1 MASWSVM
8 FGIFRFVLAV
18 NVVIYHVLG
27 VPAIGP
33 YAVYSF
39 FVLSGFLM
47 TMIMQE
53 TYGYSLKGFKSYAI
67 NRFLR
72 LFPVYWALLFI
83 IVIVIL
89 IVGESFSL
97 AFHPKMIIPNEP
109 SSWMANLFMVY
120 PSFEPSLYP
129 VRLAPATWALTIE
142 LFFYLT
148 IGLGLSKSK
157 QLTTMWFLLSLSW
170 VLWTNF
176 SNSEWGIG
184 YGDIIVA
191 SLPFSLG
198 ALVYHYKSLLNSIIS
213 KVGIVP
219 ILTLFTLNILVVAIS
234 YYIVG
239 DKFWFFNALGEWV
252 NLIFSGLVTILL
264 LEHGRSFLPKKID
277 RYLGDL
283 SYPIYIFHWSGASLA
298 SWLIGSNHKG
308 WIFLWGLSLTI
319 LVSIFVNRVVNDNVE
334 KLRNIVR
341 PRIEKQEKL

>member
-1 MASWSVM
+1 M
-8 FGIFRFVLAV
+8 FGVFRFVLAV

-27 VPAIGP
+27 IPSIGP

-72 LFPVYWALLFI
+72 LYPVYWALLVI
-83 IVIVIL
+83 IATIIL
-89 IVGESFSL
+89 IVGKNFSL
-97 AFHPKMIIPNEP
+97 AFHPTMQIPT
-109 SSWMANLFMVY
+109 SLGSWMANLFMIY
-120 PSFEPSLYP
+120 PNFEPVLYP
-129 VRLAPATWALTIE
+129 IRLAPATWALTIE
-142 LFFYLT
+142 LAFYVA

-157 QLTTMWFLLSLSW
+157 QLTTIWFLFSLLW
-170 VLWTNF
+170 VLWANF
-176 SNSEWGIG
+176 STKDWGIG

-198 ALVYHYKSLLNSIIS
+198 ALVYHYKSIVNSIVN
-213 KVGIVP
+213 KVGVGP
-219 ILTLFTLNILVVAIS
+219 ILTMFTLNILVVVIS
-234 YYIVG
+234 YYVVG
-239 DKFWFFNALGEWV
+239 DKFWFFNALGTWV

-277 RYLGDL
+277 RFLGDL

-298 SWLIGSNHKG
+298 SWLIASNHKG
-308 WIFLWGLSLTI
+308 WIFILGLILTI
-319 LVSIFVNRVVNDNVE
+319 LVSIFVNRIVNDNVE

-341 PRIEKQEKL
+341 PRIKKP

>member
-1 MASWSVM
+1 M
-8 FGIFRFVLAV
+8 FGVFRFILAV

-27 VPAIGP
+27 IPSIGP

-53 TYGYSLKGFKSYAI
+53 TYGYSLKGFKRYAI

-72 LFPVYWALLFI
+72 LYPVYWALLVI
-83 IVIVIL
+83 IAAIIL
-89 IVGESFSL
+89 IVGKDFSL
-97 AFHPKMIIPNEP
+97 VFHQAMQIPT
-109 SSWMANLFMVY
+109 SLGSWMANLFMIY
-120 PSFEPSLYP
+120 PNFEPVLYP
-129 VRLAPATWALTIE
+129 IRLAPATWALTIE
-142 LFFYLT
+142 LAFYVA

-157 QLTTMWFLLSLSW
+157 QLTTIWFLFSLLW

-176 SNSEWGIG
+176 STKDWGIG

-198 ALVYHYKSLLNSIIS
+198 ALVYHYKSIVNSIIN
-213 KVGIVP
+213 KVGLGP
-219 ILTLFTLNILVVAIS
+219 ILTMFTLNILIVVIS
-234 YYIVG
+234 YYVVG
-239 DKFWFFNALGEWV
+239 DKFWFFNAFGTWV

-264 LEHGRSFLPKKID
+264 LEHGRSFLSKKID
-277 RYLGDL
+277 RFLGDL

-298 SWLIGSNHKG
+298 SWLIASNHKG
-308 WIFLWGLSLTI
+308 WIFILGLILTI
-319 LVSIFVNRVVNDNVE
+319 LVSIFVNRIVNDNVE

-341 PRIEKQEKL
+341 PKIKNP